1 MADTH
6 RPRKRFGQNFLHDQL
21 IIDRMVKS
29 ISPQPGDHIVEIGP
43 GEGALTCPLLK
54 QNGSLTAIELDR
66 DLVPRLE
73 EKCRNLGDLK
83 IYQADAMKFDFEQL
97 TNDQCKLRIIGNLP
111 YNISTP
117 ILFHLASYA
126 GIIQDVHVLLQK
138 EVAKRINASPGNK
151 DYGRLSVM
159 MQYTFATE
167 LLFDVAPGAFRPAPK
182 VTSTYIKLTPHS
194 SPIVSLDNPDA
205 LSQIVTTAFSQ
216 RRKTLRNCLRNL
228 LDSEQIENAGI
239 DPGRRPET
247 LSLKEF
253 ADLANML

>member
-1 MADTH
+1 MSDIH
-6 RPRKRFGQNFLHDQL
+6 RPRKRFGQNFLHDSL
-21 IIDRMVKS
+21 IIERMIQS
-29 ISPQPGDHIVEIGP
+29 IAPLPDDHIIEIGP

-54 QNGSLTAIELDR
+54 QHGRLTAIELDR
-66 DLVPRLE
+66 DLVPRLQ

-83 IYQADAMKFDFEQL
+83 LYQADALKFDFKQL
-97 TNDQCKLRIIGNLP
+97 ANDKHKLRIVGNLP

-126 GIIQDVHVLLQK
+126 GIIKDVHVLLQK
-138 EVAKRINASPGNK
+138 EVAQRINASPGNK

-159 MQYTFATE
+159 MQYTFASE
-167 LLFDVAPGAFRPAPK
+167 LLFDVVPGAFRPPPR
-182 VTSTYIKLTPHS
+182 VTSTYIKLTPHP
-194 SPIVSLDNPDA
+194 SPVVSLNNPDTLA
-205 LSQIVTTAFSQ
+205 QIVATAFSQ
-216 RRKTLRNCLRNL
+216 RRKTLRNCLKNL

-239 DPGRRPET
+239 DSGRRPET